1 MPTMKIPLVR
11 LDPGLPIPSHAHPG
25 DAGVDLYARCDVRL
39 EPGERR
45 MVPTGVAVA
54 IPDGHV
60 GLVAPRSGLAARLGI
75 SAVNAPG
82 VIDAGFRGEIH
93 AILVNLGAETVELGR
108 GERIVQLVVVP
119 VETQDFVEV
128 EQLPDSVRGVGGFGS
143 TGT

>member
-1 MPTMKIPLVR
+1 MPAMKIPLAR
-11 LDPGLPIPSHAHPG
+11 LDPELPVPSHAHPG

-54 IPDGHV
+54 IPIGYV
-60 GLVAPRSGLAARLGI
+60 GLVAPRSGLALRHGI
-75 SAVNAPG
+75 AAVNAPG

-93 AILVNLGAETVELGR
+93 AILVNLGSEPVELAR

-119 VETQDFVEV
+119 VEDQEFVEV
-128 EQLPDSVRGVGGFGS
+128 DRLPDSARGAGGFGS
-143 TGT
+143 TDT

>member
-1 MPTMKIPLVR
+1 MPAMKIPLVR
-11 LDPGLPIPSHAHPG
+11 LDPELPVPSHAHPG
-25 DAGVDLYARCDVRL
+25 DAGVDLCARCDVRL

-54 IPDGHV
+54 IPDGYV
-60 GLVAPRSGLAARLGI
+60 GLVTPRSGLAVRHGI
-75 SAVNAPG
+75 GAVNAPG

-93 AILVNLGAETVELGR
+93 AILVNLGSEAVDLAR

-119 VETQDFVEV
+119 AAEQEFVEV
-128 EQLPDSVRGVGGFGS
+128 EELPGSVRGPGGFGS